1 MKKCRYCL
9 EELDDDATVC
19 TYCLKDP
26 GEPGPTTHTVP
37 RGAPVVLTDI
47 DIPVGT
53 LVVLLLKIAV
63 ASIPAM
69 LILSVL
75 SFLLSA
81 AFVSFFRF

>member
-1 MKKCRYCL
+1 MKKCHHCL
-9 EELDDDATVC
+9 EELADDATVC
-19 TYCLKDP
+19 TYCQRDP
-26 GEPGPTTHTVP
+26 DGPPPAGP

-75 SFLLSA
+75 SFILSA